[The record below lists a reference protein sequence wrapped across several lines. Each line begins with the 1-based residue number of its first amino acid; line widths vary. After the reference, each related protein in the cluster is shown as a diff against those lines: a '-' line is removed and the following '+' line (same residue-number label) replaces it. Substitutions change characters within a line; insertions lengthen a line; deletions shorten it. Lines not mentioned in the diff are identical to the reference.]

1 MGLFPETPKTVLQRI
16 SDLKNGTD
24 ESAWERFS
32 ELYRPA
38 IREYVR
44 ITSPALPESDVDDVV
59 QDVFARLV
67 TVFRQGAFKHEKG
80 RFHAYLSAIVRRILI
95 DRARRLAVRFDPS
108 KAVSIEDAD
117 DLVVAETPSA
127 AVLAD
132 LNWRIARHQAAVAH
146 VFAKSAL
153 GEQARRIYVMSETE
167 GLSASEIGKR
177 LGLKANVVRAIRS
190 RVAKMISA
198 IEDEYE

>member
-153 GEQARRIYVMSETE
+153 GEQARRIYVLSETE

-177 LGLKANVVRAIRS
+177 LGLKSNVVRAIRS
-190 RVAKMISA
+190 RVAKMIAA

>member
-1 MGLFPETPKTVLQRI
+1 MSPETPKTILQRL
-16 SDLKNGTD
+16 SDLKDGTD

-44 ITSPALPESDVDDVV
+44 ISSPVLQEADVEDVV

-67 TVFRQGAFKHEKG
+67 TAFRQGAFDRKKG
-80 RFHAYLSAIVRRILI
+80 MFRTYLSAIVRRILI
-95 DRARRLAVRFDPS
+95 DRARRLAVRFDPTR
-108 KAVSIEDAD
+108 AVQVEDAE
-117 DLVVAETPSA
+117 DLLVAETPSA
-127 AVLAD
+127 ATLAD

-153 GEQARRIYVMSETE
+153 GEQARRIYVLSETE
-167 GLSASEIGKR
+167 GLSAAEIGKR
-177 LGLKANVVRAIRS
+177 LGLKPNVVRAIRS

>member
-16 SDLKNGTD
+16 SDLQNGTD

>member
-16 SDLKNGTD
+16 SDLQNGTD

-80 RFHAYLSAIVRRILI
+80 SFHAYLSAIVRRILI

-117 DLVVAETPSA
+117 DLVVAEMPSA

-146 VFAKSAL
+146 VFTKSAL
-153 GEQARRIYVMSETE
+153 GEQARRIYVLSETE

>member
-153 GEQARRIYVMSETE
+153 GEQARRIYVLSETE

-177 LGLKANVVRAIRS
+177 LGLKANVIRAIRS

-198 IEDEYE
+198 IEGEYE

>member
-1 MGLFPETPKTVLQRI
+1 MGLFPETPTTVLQRI

-44 ITSPALPESDVDDVV
+44 ITSPVLPESDMDDVV

-67 TVFRQGAFKHEKG
+67 TVFRQQAFKHAKG

-95 DRARRLAVRFDPS
+95 DRARRLAIRFDPS
-108 KAVSIEDAD
+108 KAVSIEDD
-117 DLVVAETPSA
+117 DGLVVSETPSA

-153 GEQARRIYVMSETE
+153 GEQARRIYVMSQTE
-167 GLSASEIGKR
+167 GLTAAEIGRR
-177 LGLKANVVRAIRS
+177 LGLKANAVRAIRS

-198 IEDEYE
+198 IEGEYE

>member
-16 SDLKNGTD
+16 SDLQNGTD
-24 ESAWERFS
+24 ESAWGRFS

-153 GEQARRIYVMSETE
+153 GEQARRIYVLSETE

-190 RVAKMISA
+190 RVAKMIAA

>member
-16 SDLKNGTD
+16 SDLQNGTD

-153 GEQARRIYVMSETE
+153 GEQARRIYVLSETE

-198 IEDEYE
+198 IEDESE

>member
-153 GEQARRIYVMSETE
+153 GEQARRIYVLSETE

>member
-16 SDLKNGTD
+16 SDLQNGTD

-95 DRARRLAVRFDPS
+95 DRARRLAVRFDSS

-153 GEQARRIYVMSETE
+153 GEQARRIYVLSETE

>member
-16 SDLKNGTD
+16 SDLQNGTD

-153 GEQARRIYVMSETE
+153 GEQARRIYVLSETE

>member
-1 MGLFPETPKTVLQRI
+1 MGLFPKTPKTVLQRI
-16 SDLKNGTD
+16 SDLQNGTD
-24 ESAWERFS
+24 ESSWERFS

-153 GEQARRIYVMSETE
+153 GEQARRIYVLSETE